1 MQAWLMHQGVA
12 TSQGQKDLFL
22 EALAS
27 GLTVTAA
34 CEAGGFS
41 ANCAY
46 LLRGKDPAFADAW
59 AKAKARGEA
68 ALVERLETEAQRR
81 AVEGWDEPVFH
92 EGREVGKKR
101 RYSDT
106 LLIFTLKGLAP
117 DRYRERQQVE
127 HTGDAFDGL
136 TTDQK
141 RAAAAALIAHA
152 DAVEGTGGGPDGER
166 GPGHEADTAE

>member
-1 MQAWLMHQGVA
+1 MQARLMHQGVA

-59 AKAKARGEA
+59 AKSKARGEA
-68 ALVERLETEAQRR
+68 ALVERHDLLFAPLLDV
-81 AVEGWDEPVFH
+81 VEQVVERLLNRDAHRDLYGVSHCGQSSFRPV
-92 EGREVGKKR
+92 
-101 RYSDT
+101 
-106 LLIFTLKGLAP
+106 
-117 DRYRERQQVE
+117 
-127 HTGDAFDGL
+127 
-136 TTDQK
+136 
-141 RAAAAALIAHA
+141 
-152 DAVEGTGGGPDGER
+152 
-166 GPGHEADTAE
+166 PGACQCR